1 MGKFVLSYRVP
12 RDYTPGR
19 PETVAAWTAWFK
31 GMGAGLAHQGHGVA
45 ASSSLGDIG
54 AGTRLGGYSVVT
66 TDDLDGAVALAKG
79 CPALG
84 LGGGIEIGVIM
95 ELNGGPRLAAGE

>member
-31 GMGAGLAHQGHGVA
+31 GMGRRPGAPRPRCCRLQFPRGHRGRHQARRVLSRHH
-45 ASSSLGDIG
+45 
-54 AGTRLGGYSVVT
+54 
-66 TDDLDGAVALAKG
+66 
-79 CPALG
+79 
-84 LGGGIEIGVIM
+84 
-95 ELNGGPRLAAGE
+95 